1 MTAPTHDLFSDA
13 AQDPNIPAQTDSAPA
28 DDWEVPDFSLGSQSQ
43 STVGEVVGL
52 LEQLH
57 EERQNLVLGDL
68 RLSEGG
74 QTLNYAPTGRTIEGS
89 TILDQSRE
97 IPFDEVAER
106 SLAKFLG
113 IDAKYLSKCPS
124 DLKAQNVNYW
134 LNKADDALASF
145 VFNQHG
151 VETICAEDTQMIAAT
166 QLAPLIERVFPHDAQ
181 VVKLHTSSDVIS
193 MDIVLPD
200 TFITVPG
207 NGMGDRPDEDG
218 NLVVEVGEGFTR
230 TVPNV
235 WDISH
240 GGIRVTAFPNKN
252 KAPEVTRY
260 FHRLVC
266 TNGMTL
272 DVPDANITLRGNT
285 VEELLGEMERGMNEL
300 LQTMPTALQKYQDT
314 ASMEVPGNPLAFIRQ
329 VGQEHG
335 IPARII
341 NQALAYAGASGMER
355 GNTTSYD
362 VLNIFSRLARHSRAS
377 SQNRLMQSA
386 GRMVMGGRTFLNR
399 CGSCE
404 RPFGHGIDDHNH

>member
-1 MTAPTHDLFSDA
+1 MPTRPAPPVDEEL
-13 AQDPNIPAQTDSAPA
+13 
-28 DDWEVPDFSLGSQSQ
+28 PDFSLKGQC
-43 STVGEVVGL
+43 TVAEMVAQ
-52 LEQLH
+52 LEELH
-57 EERQNLVLGDL
+57 EERKNLVLGDL

-74 QTLNYAPTGRTIEGS
+74 TTLNYAPTSRTIEGS
-89 TILDQSRE
+89 EILNQSRE

-113 IDAKYLSKCPS
+113 IDPKYLSKCPAS
-124 DLKAQNVNYW
+124 LKAENVNYW

-151 VETICAEDTQMIAAT
+151 VETICSENTQMVAAT
-166 QLAPLIERVFPHDAQ
+166 QLAPLVERVFPHDAQ
-181 VVKLHTSSDVIS
+181 VVKLYTSSDVIS

-200 TFITVPG
+200 DHITVPG
-207 NGMGDRPDEDG
+207 NGLGDRPDEDG
-218 NLVVEVGEGFTR
+218 NLVISVGEEMEGFTR

-240 GGIRVTAFPNKN
+240 GGIRVNAFPNKS

-260 FHRLVC
+260 FHRLIC

-285 VEELLGEMERGMNEL
+285 VEELLAEMEQGMTEL
-300 LQTMPTALQKYQDT
+300 LETMPRALQKYQDT
-314 ASMEVPGNPLAFIRQ
+314 AAMEVPGNPLAFIRQ
-329 VGQEHG
+329 VGEEHG

-341 NQALAYAGASGMER
+341 NQALAYAGGAGMER

-362 VLNIFSRLARHSRAS
+362 VLNIFSRLARHSRTS

-386 GRMVMGGRTFLNR
+386 GQMVLGGRTFLNR
-399 CGSCE
+399 CSTCE
-404 RPFGHGIDDHNH
+404 RPYADGSHNH